1 LPSLLLSNARI
12 ASPNPGYKFFAF
24 YPILA
29 NNLISPFEDPTAKCP
44 SSVDVMQLKELDPV
58 YIFDSDAI
66 FDATPLAIRGSIL
79 KMFYVFMQLNT

>member
-1 LPSLLLSNARI
+1 
-12 ASPNPGYKFFAF
+12 
-24 YPILA
+24 
-29 NNLISPFEDPTAKCP
+29 
-44 SSVDVMQLKELDPV
+44 MQLKELDPV